1 MYRLGHQT
9 PEVDAAWAAL
19 PPEASEELT
28 LAMAEVCRDP
38 WRATAPLDADDEK
51 DVRRKLVLRHVTVNL
66 LIVDAPPIQRVYIR
80 IIEPLD

>member
-19 PPEASEELT
+19 SPEASEELT
-28 LAMAEVCRDP
+28 LAMAEVCRAP
-38 WRATAPLDADDEK
+38 WRTTAPLDAVDET
-51 DVRRKLVLRHVTVNL
+51 DVRRNIVLRHVTVNL
-66 LIVDAPPIQRVYIR
+66 LILDAPPIRRVYIR